1 MNSPKATISRIL
13 PFSCVDGP
21 GNRMVLFLQGCNF
34 TCKACHNPHT
44 MRLCDQ
50 CGACIPA
57 CRREALT
64 LEGGRVR
71 FDPARCDQCDACL
84 EACPIHANPMVGIYG
99 VDDIL
104 AMIRRNRIFV
114 DGITVSGGEATTQ
127 LKFVTALFQAVKA
140 DPALAGLTCY
150 IDSNGHLGPAAWQ
163 KVLPW
168 TDGVLLD
175 IKAFDP
181 ATHRTLTGADNTR
194 VLSSARLLHAA
205 GKLAELRFLV
215 VPGHT
220 DTDDEITALSR
231 FTRSLGTD
239 VPIRLNAFR
248 THGVV
253 GEAQEWPPASRESV
267 EAIAGSLARMGVR
280 DVSMPVVWC

>member
-34 TCKACHNPHT
+34 ACKACHNPHT
-44 MRLCDQ
+44 MRLCDH

-57 CRREALT
+57 CSKDALT
-64 LEGGRVR
+64 LEAGRVR
-71 FDPARCDQCDACL
+71 FDPVRCDRCDACL
-84 EACPIHANPMVGIYG
+84 DACPIHANPMVGIYD
-99 VDDIL
+99 VEAVL
-104 AMIRRNRIFV
+104 AMVRRNRPFL

-127 LKFVTALFQAVKA
+127 LKFVAALFRTVKA
-140 DPALAGLTCY
+140 DPDLAGLTCF
-150 IDSNGHLGPAAWQ
+150 IDSNGHLAPSGWQ

-175 IKAFDP
+175 VKAFDP
-181 ATHRTLTGADNTR
+181 DTHRTLTGADNAR
-194 VLSSARLLHAA
+194 VLASARLLHAA

-215 VPGHT
+215 VPGYT
-220 DTDDEITALSR
+220 DTDGEIAALGR
-231 FTRSLGTD
+231 FARSLGPD
-239 VPIRLNAFR
+239 VPLRLNAFR

-253 GEAQEWPPASRESV
+253 GEAQDWPTASRESV
-267 EAIAGSLARMGVR
+267 EAIAARLAGQGVR
-280 DVSMPVVWC
+280 DVATPVVWC